1 MIQSTLVAAAT
12 YRLTVSIFR
21 SERQGIIVLLSLACN
36 RVQYM
41 LLVHIFPSDQPCGN
55 TLGSG

>member
-1 MIQSTLVAAAT
+1 MIQSPLVAAAT
-12 YRLTVSIFR
+12 YRLTVSIIR
-21 SERQGIIVLLSLACN
+21 IERQGIIVLLNLACN

-41 LLVHIFPSDQPCGN
+41 LLVHISPSDQQCGN